1 MMYKQINIQ
10 PKGAFKMAEKKAK
23 TANSKA
29 KVQEVKVDDNQ
40 ISLLDGGKTVADLK
54 SDDVSARTRTAVK
67 TEAKDLTLAEVRSA
81 VKSINEG
88 VTRVSVV
95 YDPRNYQG
103 VQAIIG
109 ATGIKKE
116 VIYDIA
122 IKRFL
127 DWQEKKNANFPFGAV
142 KDVTPSGTRT
152 TMVISQATK
161 LRLDKFCDEN
171 LQQVNLIVNLSLQA
185 LVEEVKAFNK

>member
-1 MMYKQINIQ
+1 MV
-10 PKGAFKMAEKKAK
+10 EKKAK
-23 TANSKA
+23 SMKA
-29 KVQEVKVDDNQ
+29 KAKTQKVEVVDDNQ
-40 ISLLDGGKTVADLK
+40 LNLLDGKTVGELKAEDLLIK
-54 SDDVSARTRTAVK
+54 TRTAVK
-67 TEAKDLTLAEVRSA
+67 TEPKDLTLSEVRSA
-81 VKSINEG
+81 VKSINDG

-103 VQAIIG
+103 IQDVIA

-127 DWQEKKNANFPFGAV
+127 NWQEMKSANFPFGAV
-142 KDVTPSGTRT
+142 KDVTPEGKRT

-161 LRLDKFCDEN
+161 LRLDKFCDDN
-171 LQQVNLIVNLSLQA
+171 LQQVNLIVNLALQSLI
-185 LVEEVKAFNK
+185 EEVKAFNK